1 MSVRYPQ
8 LRVEVASRHPLV
20 WVSGVRQ
27 ALRRAG
33 ADRGEIRRF
42 SDAALGVAEPEGIRR
57 VCSSWA
63 RVEMVGGGV
72 VGSGSGVG

>member
-1 MSVRYPQ
+1 MVRYPQ
-8 LRVEVASRHPLV
+8 LRIAVHSRHPLV

-42 SDAALGVAEPEGIRR
+42 SDAALGAAEPEGIRR
-57 VCSSWA
+57 VCASWA

-72 VGSGSGVG
+72 AGREPG